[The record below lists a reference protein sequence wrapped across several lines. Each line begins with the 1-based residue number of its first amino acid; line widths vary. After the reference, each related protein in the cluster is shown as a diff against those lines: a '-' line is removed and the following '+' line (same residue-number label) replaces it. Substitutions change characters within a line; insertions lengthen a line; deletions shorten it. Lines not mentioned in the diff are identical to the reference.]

1 MRGDWGRTPYTM
13 SSSCSWWEVGLGG
26 GLEGWVELEWISFFP
41 STDVFFLFLLCLS
54 HFLSSFL
61 CFGVVR
67 FVLVLLG
74 IRTKGRLAQQHIDLL
89 LDPILI
95 VGRVGIGALLID
107 QATDIDEGID
117 KIE

>member
-1 MRGDWGRTPYTM
+1 M
-13 SSSCSWWEVGLGG
+13 
-26 GLEGWVELEWISFFP
+26 FF
-41 STDVFFLFLLCLS
+41 FFFCVV
-54 HFLSSFL
+54 L
-61 CFGVVR
+61 CFGVDS
-67 FVLVLLG
+67 FVAVFLG
-74 IRTKGRLAQQHIDLL
+74 IRTEGGLAQQHIDLL